1 MPNIFQKLKQNFTDS
16 SNKSTGT
23 AKNTTSTGS
32 LSTSQPLDEKN
43 IKNFNLHSNNH
54 KIKHN
59 ASISKKENNNNS
71 SSNGAVFTINLNNNK
86 NSQQVDSII
95 NVNNNKENNNN
106 SNQQVNKKS
115 NSNMPSK
122 KNSQSVLSLI
132 IDSSILKESNNN
144 ETGDNNHYEDI
155 FDPDPVQEEA
165 DTFDKVTFLDDR
177 SFIVDDDFN
186 VSSDNEVAKING
198 LARDNSCYTIN
209 EIPEGRLSKMNSS
222 RASSRS
228 SLGSGSTRTS
238 SNLFEQASSDHVSSG
253 LADMNNKLNKKTSD
267 SGGSSSDIN
276 HDGSKNVLLD
286 ALLRKFNV
294 NMDLVDQANKE
305 ETDLKNNQQKLI
317 QKQAVKYVGE
327 DHKRKQSELQKKIS
341 RNQLEKQF
349 SVSMNESTTK
359 IAEDKFE
366 NIDATSSYDYCPRE
380 IKVIRSTGTQMS
392 TTSGPTSS
400 ILKQQSNVNT
410 NNNNNNNNNI
420 NSNHNR
426 PKQFLTASSIKL
438 PQNFE
443 CKYIGKAKCCGLWGI
458 KNIREPVD
466 RLVNN
471 AKRHKSLDDLADV
484 EALISEKGIY
494 IVHKPN
500 LKEKNTKSSHSFLKS
515 KIASATAEKTYRSG
529 LLPIS
534 NISYAAQDN
543 IYSKVFS
550 CIVVQEKDSKTL
562 SECYSFLC
570 SRNDLAKKMALAI
583 TLAFKEYGKLLQLK
597 ESRITQTIQLND
609 SIYNK
614 NNEPDSYA

>member
-16 SNKSTGT
+16 SNKSIGT
-23 AKNTTSTGS
+23 TKNNTSTGS
-32 LSTSQPLDEKN
+32 LTTSQPLDEKN
-43 IKNFNLHSNNH
+43 IKNFSLNSNNH
-54 KIKHN
+54 KIKHTT
-59 ASISKKENNNNS
+59 SISKKENTNS
-71 SSNGAVFTINLNNNK
+71 SNNGSVFTINLNANK
-86 NSQQVDSII
+86 SFQQVDSI
-95 NVNNNKENNNN
+95 NVNNKENNNFN
-106 SNQQVNKKS
+106 NQQLSKKS
-115 NSNMPSK
+115 NLNNMPSK
-122 KNSQSVLSLI
+122 KSNNQSVLSLI
-132 IDSSILKESNNN
+132 IDSSILNDNNN
-144 ETGDNNHYEDI
+144 GIGNNNQYEEIHI
-155 FDPDPVQEEA
+155 FDPDPVQDEA

-177 SFIVDDDFN
+177 SFIVDDDLYT
-186 VSSDNEVAKING
+186 SPDNEVAKING
-198 LARDNSCYTIN
+198 LARENSCYTIN

-238 SNLFEQASSDHVSSG
+238 SNLFEQTSSDHVSSG
-253 LADMNNKLNKKTSD
+253 LADMNSKVNKKTSE
-267 SGGSSSDIN
+267 SGGSGSDIN

-294 NMDLVDQANKE
+294 NMDLVDQANKDE
-305 ETDLKNNQQKLI
+305 ETTLKDDQQKII
-317 QKQAVKYVGE
+317 QKQATKYTGE
-327 DHKRKQSELQKKIS
+327 DHKRKQSELQKKIN

-349 SVSMNESTTK
+349 STSASESTK
-359 IAEDKFE
+359 NIAQDEFE

-392 TTSGPTSS
+392 TSSGPTSS
-400 ILKQQSNVNT
+400 FKQQSNK
-410 NNNNNNNNNI
+410 NNNNI
-420 NSNHNR
+420 SNSSNHNR
-426 PKQFLTASSIKL
+426 TKQFMSASSIKL

-443 CKYIGKAKCCGLWGI
+443 CKYIGKAKCSGLWGI

-471 AKRHKSLDDLADV
+471 AKRHKSLNDLVDV

-494 IVHKPN
+494 IVHKSN
-500 LKEKNTKSSHSFLKS
+500 LNEKNTKSSHSFLKS
-515 KIASATAEKTYRSG
+515 KIASVTTQKHYQSG

-550 CIVVQEKDSKTL
+550 CIVVQERDSKTL
-562 SECYSFLC
+562 NECYSFLC

-597 ESRITQTIQLND
+597 EASIKQTIQLND
-609 SIYNK
+609 SIFNK
-614 NNEPDSYA
+614 NSEPDSFA

>member
-1 MPNIFQKLKQNFTDS
+1 MPNIFQKLKQNFIDS
-16 SNKSTGT
+16 SNKSIGT
-23 AKNTTSTGS
+23 TKTTTSAGS
-32 LSTSQPLDEKN
+32 LATSQPLDEKN
-43 IKNFNLHSNNH
+43 VKNFNLNSNNH
-54 KIKHN
+54 KIKHTT
-59 ASISKKENNNNS
+59 SISKKEIANNS
-71 SSNGAVFTINLNNNK
+71 SNNGSVFTINTNK
-86 NSQQVDSII
+86 NFQQVDSM
-95 NVNNNKENNNN
+95 NVSNKENNIYNN
-106 SNQQVNKKS
+106 QKSSKKS
-115 NSNMPSK
+115 NLNNMPSK
-122 KNSQSVLSLI
+122 KGNSQSVLSLI
-132 IDSSILKESNNN
+132 IDSSILKEDNKN
-144 ETGDNNHYEDI
+144 DNNQYEEIHI
-155 FDPDPVQEEA
+155 FDPDPVPDEA

-186 VSSDNEVAKING
+186 VSTDNEVAKING
-198 LARDNSCYTIN
+198 LARENSCYTIN

-253 LADMNNKLNKKTSD
+253 LADMNTKVNKKTSD
-267 SGGSSSDIN
+267 SGGSSSDVN

-294 NMDLVDQANKE
+294 NMDLVEQANKDE
-305 ETDLKNNQQKLI
+305 ETFVKNNQQKLI
-317 QKQAVKYVGE
+317 QKQATKYFGE
-327 DHKRKQSELQKKIS
+327 DHKRKQSELQKKIN

-349 SVSMNESTTK
+349 SACANEPTK
-359 IAEDKFE
+359 SIAQDEFE
-366 NIDATSSYDYCPRE
+366 NIDATSSYDYYPRE

-392 TTSGPTSS
+392 TSSGPTSS
-400 ILKQQSNVNT
+400 ILKQQSNSNT
-410 NNNNNNNNNI
+410 NSNNNNNNL
-420 NSNHNR
+420 NHNR
-426 PKQFLTASSIKL
+426 TKQFTSPSSIKL

-443 CKYIGKAKCCGLWGI
+443 CKYIGKAKCSGLWGI
-458 KNIREPVD
+458 KNIRDPVD

-471 AKRHKSLDDLADV
+471 AKRHKSLNDLADV

-500 LKEKNTKSSHSFLKS
+500 LNEKNPKPSHSFLKS
-515 KIASATAEKTYRSG
+515 KISSVTTEKTYQSG

-550 CIVVQEKDSKTL
+550 CIVVQERDSKTL

-570 SRNDLAKKMALAI
+570 SRNEFAKKMALAI

-609 SIYNK
+609 SIFNNK
-614 NNEPDSYA
+614 NEPDSYA